1 MIPFT
6 GFAPDND
13 PMTPGIIVDCVN
25 LVPTLRGYAGGP
37 SGVDVGMSALAAAA
51 LSAALVVKLDA
62 STRLFAGTAT
72 KLYEKSGT
80 TWTDVS
86 RVAAYNASTVY
97 PWRFA
102 QFGNTTL
109 AVNKGDVLQSS
120 STGIFANLTAPKA
133 AVMCVA
139 SGFVMLGNTS
149 EATYGDSLNRWWCS
163 ALRNEADW
171 VPNIATQCTTGQL
184 VDTPGAI
191 TAMRAFGDNVVAFK
205 DRSMYVAQYVGAPGV
220 WQFNMV
226 QGEIGCSSHEAIA
239 DVGTALVF
247 VGYEDIYLLNGG
259 YIPQPIGAG
268 LRKWFFNDLDP
279 GNRHRIR
286 HSHDRAISTVYFYYP
301 RVNGGGALTGCIAY
315 NYKSNKWGLA
325 HKTIACSVEY
335 VTGGYTW
342 DTLPII
348 NLTWDD
354 WPQVP
359 YDSPFWTAA
368 TQYTAYVGTDNKVY
382 SLTGGSLSA
391 SFTTGDH
398 GAENLYSQLT
408 RVTLRYLQVPVT
420 ASMTNYYQTVHGGAW
435 TTGATT
441 GESNGRFNVLRSA
454 PWHRAKFTFTGD
466 FEVTAANA
474 DIKPGGVL

>member
-6 GFAPDND
+6 GFMPDND
-13 PMTPGIIVDCVN
+13 PMTPGIITDCTN

-51 LSAALVVKLDA
+51 LSAALVVRLDA

-80 TWTDVS
+80 AWADVS

-102 QFGNTTL
+102 QFGNTSL
-109 AVNKGDVLQSS
+109 AVNKGDVIQSS
-120 STGIFANLTAPKA
+120 STGVFVDLTAPKA

-139 SGFVMLGNTS
+139 SGFVLIGNTN
-149 EATYGDSLNRWWCS
+149 EATYGDSTNRWWCS
-163 ALRNEADW
+163 AYRNQADW

-191 TAMRAFGDNVVAFK
+191 TAMRPFGDDVVVYK
-205 DRSMYVAQYVGAPGV
+205 DRSMYVGRYVGAPGV

-226 QGEIGCSSHEAIA
+226 QGEIGTSSQEAIA
-239 DVGTALVF
+239 DVGTAQIF
-247 VGYEDIYLLNGG
+247 IGYEDFYLMNGN
-259 YIPQPIGAG
+259 YIPQPIGEG
-268 LRKWFFNDLDP
+268 LREWFFNDLDP
-279 GNRHRIR
+279 ANRHRIR

-301 RVNGGGALTGCIAY
+301 RVGSGGAL
-315 NYKSNKWGLA
+315 N
-325 HKTIACSVEY
+325 ACSVEY

-342 DTLPII
+342 DTLPVI
-348 NLTWDD
+348 NFTWDD

-368 TQYTAYVGTDNKVY
+368 TQYTAYLGTDNKVY
-382 SLTGGSLSA
+382 SLTGGSLTA
-391 SFTTGDH
+391 SLTTGDH

-420 ASMTNYYQTVHGGAW
+420 ASMINYYQTVHGGAW

-441 GESNGRFNVLRSA
+441 SESNGRFNVLRSA
-454 PWHRAKFTFTGD
+454 PWHRAKFTFSGD

-474 DIKPGGVL
+474 DIKSGGVL